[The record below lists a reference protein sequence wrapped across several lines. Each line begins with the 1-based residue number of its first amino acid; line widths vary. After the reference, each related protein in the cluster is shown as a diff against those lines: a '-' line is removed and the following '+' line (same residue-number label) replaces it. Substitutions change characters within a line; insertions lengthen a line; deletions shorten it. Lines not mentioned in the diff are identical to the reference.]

1 MTQIGSKYDTLSVP
15 ARERNVLMFNSL
27 TAKEGVDYPKGLRL
41 LSRYTKN
48 RLAICKKSNNLE
60 NVDEL
65 AHFLLNSI
73 CRIEMPVYKEK
84 PA

>member
-1 MTQIGSKYDTLSVP
+1 MLI
-15 ARERNVLMFNSL
+15 FNSL

-60 NVDEL
+60 NIDEL
-65 AHFLLNSI
+65 AHFLLNISYMEPDVGAKKDNSI
-73 CRIEMPVYKEK
+73 FAGI
-84 PA
+84 AL